1 MTKRLVD
8 IDDAKLAAVQAELG
22 TSTMKETV
30 DVALSEVLALVARR
44 KALLSDRGADL
55 SLLGDPD
62 ARRAAWRSST

>member
-44 KALLSDRGADL
+44 KALLAERGADHA
-55 SLLGDPD
+55 LLADPE